1 MENITEN
8 RINQNSS
15 LTTHHLFSIETI
27 LLIWFVTTPVA
38 SFFIRYPSEKS
49 IITYDRAVFFI
60 VVAMLLWEY
69 RARAKTASIRVSAL
83 PFEVAW
89 ALLSLLM
96 LINVAV
102 KSGDAGH
109 AIKIVF
115 DAFWLPL
122 AAFHI
127 ARRHFDLRGKAS
139 ALLLGAVALGVM
151 LFAIGAYEF
160 MTGTDLFHYKG
171 SELIREGEL
180 RVNGPFASDSSHAIL
195 CLLIAV
201 FLAFAPRVLNVKLD
215 RAARLVYGFALAAS
229 VVASMLPRYRVV
241 AATMIVCWLIFAAT
255 SGTETGWVRKVES
268 VWRTRRLSLSSL
280 RLHPFTMTVMVLIAL
295 VALSAL
301 VASASLGRRLA
312 SAYNAYGRLATW
324 EAATRIAA
332 ENPLLGVGI
341 TNYKDYFRA
350 KYFEGERPVESII
363 EARAALS
370 PHSNPLWVAAEVGA
384 LAFAL
389 YVIANV
395 YIFRMGYRALKRAEN
410 KRQLATGSCFLAL
423 AVAYF
428 LPGLTLTSGIY
439 ADLNL
444 YFFFLLGLLAN
455 RFLVTVSTNA

>member
-8 RINQNSS
+8 RI
-15 LTTHHLFSIETI
+15 THPLFSVETI
-27 LLIWFVTTPVA
+27 LLAWFVTTPVA
-38 SFFIRYPSEKS
+38 SFFVRYPLDKS
-49 IITYDRAVFFI
+49 IITYDRAVIFL
-60 VVAMLLWEY
+60 VVAMLLWKSWV
-69 RARAKTASIRVSAL
+69 RAKASSLRVSAL
-83 PFEVAW
+83 PFEIAW
-89 ALLSLLM
+89 ALLSVLM

-102 KSGDAGH
+102 KSGDVGH
-109 AIKIVF
+109 AIRIVI

-127 ARRHFDLRGKAS
+127 ARRHFDLRGKAP
-139 ALLLGAVALGVM
+139 ALLLGASAVGVM

-160 MTGTDLFHYKG
+160 VTGTDLFHYKG

-180 RVNGPFASDSSHAIL
+180 RINGPFASDSSYAII

-201 FLAFAPRVLNVKLD
+201 FLAFAPRVFNVRLD
-215 RAARLVYGFALAAS
+215 RAARLVYGFAIAAS
-229 VVASMLPRYRVV
+229 IAASMLPRFRVV
-241 AATMIVCWLIFAAT
+241 AAATVVCWLIFVAASGAQT
-255 SGTETGWVRKVES
+255 SWISKAKN
-268 VWRTRRLSLSSL
+268 VWQTKRLSLSSL
-280 RLHPFTMTVMVLIAL
+280 KLHPFTMTVIVLVAFA
-295 VALSAL
+295 ALSAL
-301 VASASLGRRLA
+301 VASASVGQRLA
-312 SAYNAYGRLATW
+312 SARNAYGRLATW
-324 EAATRIAA
+324 EAAGRIAA

-341 TNYKDYFRA
+341 TNYTDYFRA
-350 KYFEGERPVESII
+350 KYFEGEMAVESII

-395 YIFRMGYRALKRAEN
+395 YIFRMGYRALKRGED
-410 KRQLATGSCFLAL
+410 KRQRAAACCFVAL

-439 ADLNL
+439 SDLNL

-455 RFLVTVSTNA
+455 RFLSYGLHKRVTGN